1 MTRSA
6 LDPRRPFGR
15 LITAMVTPFHA
26 DGSLD
31 TEGAARL
38 ATYLIDE
45 QDNDGLVVNG
55 TTGESATTTDAEK
68 DAVLRAVLEAVGD
81 RAQVIA
87 GVGTNDTRHT
97 VELARAAEKAGAHG
111 ILVVTPY
118 YNKPPQS
125 GLLYH
130 FRTVADQCGLPMMV
144 YDIPGRAG
152 VAIHTDTFMRLA
164 EHERIVAVKDAKGDL
179 VETSWVTK
187 RTDLA
192 VYSGDDKLTLPLL
205 SVGAVGVVGVP
216 THLFG
221 RRTKKMIEAYE
232 SGEVAQALELHH
244 QLLPVFEGFFRT
256 QGVILTKAAL
266 MLQDL
271 PAGPVR
277 PPLCEVSPAEIAR
290 LREDCA
296 AAGLTLGDA
305 NRAAALEA
313 YALTTHHLGVTE

>member
-1 MTRSA
+1 
-6 LDPRRPFGR
+6 
-15 LITAMVTPFHA
+15 MVTPFRP

-31 TEGAARL
+31 LDGTARL
-38 ATYLIDE
+38 AAYLVDE

-55 TTGESATTTDAEK
+55 TTGESPTTTDAEK

-81 RAQVIA
+81 RAHVIA
-87 GVGTNDTRHT
+87 GVGSNDTRHT
-97 VELARAAEKAGAHG
+97 VELARAAEKAGAHAT
-111 ILVVTPY
+111 LVVTPY

-130 FRTVADQCGLPMMV
+130 FRTVADQCALPMMV
-144 YDIPGRAG
+144 YDIPGRTG
-152 VAIHTDTFMRLA
+152 TAIHTETLVRLA

-205 SVGAVGVVGVP
+205 SVGAIGVVGVP

-221 RRTKKMIEAYE
+221 RRSKEMIQAYE
-232 SGEVAQALELHH
+232 SGEVGRALELHH
-244 QLLPVFEGFFRT
+244 RLLPAFEGFFRT
-256 QGVILTKAAL
+256 QGVILAKAAL

-296 AAGLTLGDA
+296 EAGLTLGDA
-305 NRAAALEA
+305 NRAAAIEA